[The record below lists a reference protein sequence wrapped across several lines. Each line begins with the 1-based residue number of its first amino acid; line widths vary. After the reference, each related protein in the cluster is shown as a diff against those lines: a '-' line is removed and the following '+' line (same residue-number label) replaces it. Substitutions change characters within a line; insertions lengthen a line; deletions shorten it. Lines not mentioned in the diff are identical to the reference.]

1 MKRRTAHWAGA
12 ERREGRG
19 GSAEGTT
26 TEGSGESGAAA
37 QPPQPP
43 HWERRLRGKDLAAVH
58 DVRAGLR
65 ALLARWG
72 APGRADTAE
81 LLVSEL
87 VTNALVHTDGGAVV
101 TARLTGGPAASVK
114 GRLRVEV
121 RDFLARHPT
130 LRAPAIGPQGRKG
143 ERGGAGEADVDTAAT
158 SGRGLLL
165 VHALADGWGVRTH
178 GVGKSVWFELD
189 AQEP

>member
-1 MKRRTAHWAGA
+1 MKRRTAHWVGA

-19 GSAEGTT
+19 GSAEGIAQ
-26 TEGSGESGAAA
+26 EAAGESDPVATGRC
-37 QPPQPP
+37 
-43 HWERRLRGKDLAAVH
+43 WERRLRRKELTAVAE
-58 DVRAGLR
+58 VRSGLR
-65 ALLARWG
+65 ELLARWG
-72 APGRADTAE
+72 GPGRADTAE

-101 TARLTGGPAASVK
+101 TARFTGGPEAPEK

-121 RDFLARHPT
+121 RDFLSRHPT
-130 LRAPAIGPQGRKG
+130 LRPPPAGSARDNGTAGPPGP
-143 ERGGAGEADVDTAAT
+143 GATAT

-165 VHALADGWGVRTH
+165 VHALADGWGVRAH
-178 GVGKSVWFELD
+178 GVGKAVWFELD

>member
-1 MKRRTAHWAGA
+1 M
-12 ERREGRG
+12 
-19 GSAEGTT
+19 S
-26 TEGSGESGAAA
+26 EGSGESGAAA
-37 QPPQPP
+37 APAP
-43 HWERRLRGKDLAAVH
+43 HWERRLPRKDLAAVH

-121 RDFLARHPT
+121 RDFISRHPT
-130 LRAPAIGPQGRKG
+130 VRAPTAGPPGRNG
-143 ERGGAGEADVDTAAT
+143 ERGVDTAAT

-165 VHALADGWGVRTH
+165 VHALADGWGVRSH

-189 AQEP
+189 AREP